1 MDKKIELSDAI
12 VDDIAFYLGRAHLI
26 PGRPGVTTYPPR
38 ADTMDARRIVSAVLN
53 HPEAAGLLAD
63 EDPADARP
71 WELLNGPLRVGDEV
85 RQDHLGV
92 TTIAVVGRVDGEGDP
107 WTAEDR
113 FIGGLDLGTWYVRR
127 AIQELPTEDG
137 VEIVPAGG
145 GPIGAAHPGGKFT
158 THHATYDSYLGSWV
172 GVWRAASGR
181 VTVSSVS
188 PGDIT
193 PGTWKVEGE

>member
-12 VDDIAFYLGRAHLI
+12 VDDIAFYPGRAHLI

-85 RQDHLGV
+85 RQDWCGL
-92 TTIAVVGRVDGEGDP
+92 TITGVVGRVDGGGNP
-107 WTAEDR
+107 WSVNDS
-113 FIGGLDLGTWYVRR
+113 FIGLLEVGTWYVRR
-127 AIQELPTEDG
+127 AVQELPTKPRTVIVRADG
-137 VEIVPAGG
+137 HKYIEAKVGG
-145 GPIGAAHPGGKFT
+145 VVWRTSEAI
-158 THHATYDSYLGSWV
+158 LGQDGRWH
-172 GVWRAASGR
+172 GVWRAGSVAVGS
-181 VTVSSVS
+181 TSSDS
-188 PGDIT
+188 IT
-193 PGTWKVEGE
+193 PGTWKVADQ

>member
-1 MDKKIELSDAI
+1 MFTRGGI
-12 VDDIAFYLGRAHLI
+12 VGH
-26 PGRPGVTTYPPR
+26 
-38 ADTMDARRIVSAVLN
+38 
-53 HPEAAGLLAD
+53 
-63 EDPADARP
+63 
-71 WELLNGPLRVGDEV
+71 
-85 RQDHLGV
+85 
-92 TTIAVVGRVDGEGDP
+92 VDGNGDP
-107 WTAEDR
+107 WTAEGGY
-113 FIGGLDLGTWYVRR
+113 IGPIQGGTWYVRR

>member
-1 MDKKIELSDAI
+1 MNEKKIEPTQAMVDI
-12 VDDIAFYLGRAHLI
+12 VDL
-26 PGRPGVTTYPPR
+26 
-38 ADTMDARRIVSAVLN
+38 ADKLMVVDTRDLLRYALN
-53 HPEAAGLLAD
+53 HPDAPGLFAG
-63 EDPADARP
+63 EDATDARP
-71 WELLNGPLRVGDEV
+71 WEPLIESDQVCVGDEV

>member
-85 RQDHLGV
+85 RQDWCGL
-92 TTIAVVGRVDGEGDP
+92 TITGVVGRVDGGGNP
-107 WTAEDR
+107 WSVNDS
-113 FIGGLDLGTWYVRR
+113 FIGLLEVGTWYVRR
-127 AIQELPTEDG
+127 AVQELPTEPG
-137 VEIVPAGG
+137 AVIVPADGHDYIEATMDNGETFRAREAIRSRAGAWYAAWRFGKRTGG
-145 GPIGAAHPGGKFT
+145 VVLPEA
-158 THHATYDSYLGSWV
+158 
-172 GVWRAASGR
+172 
-181 VTVSSVS
+181 
-188 PGDIT
+188 IT
-193 PGTWKVEGE
+193 PGTWKVADQ

>member
-1 MDKKIELSDAI
+1 MTDHPLTETAAVELWEERCGYRFTDNTLAALRAAFDA
-12 VDDIAFYLGRAHLI
+12 GREHE
-26 PGRPGVTTYPPR
+26 RT
-38 ADTMDARRIVSAVLN
+38 N
-53 HPEAAGLLAD
+53 
-63 EDPADARP
+63 PADDQT
-71 WELLNGPLRVGDEV
+71 WESLNEDDPLNPGDEV
-85 RQDHLGV
+85 RRDHLGV

-158 THHATYDSYLGSWV
+158 TRHATYDSYLGRWV

-193 PGTWKVEGE
+193 PGTWKVDGQ